1 VLTKLAWRDLAIV
14 RRKKPTARKAS
25 VCLKDG
31 FGARSTWPRNPRARR
46 RLSLDNGSRN
56 A

>member
-25 VCLKDG
+25 VCLQDG
-31 FGARSTWPRNPRARR
+31 FGARSMPRNQRARR
-46 RLSLDNGSRN
+46 RLSLENGSRN